1 MKKYLSLVFLLF
13 TAMFMHA
20 DDINRQQAKQ
30 IAEDF
35 FANRGIEMLD
45 NGNSGMKK
53 AAARDNATAPYH
65 VFNAG
70 SNKGFVIV
78 SGSDVTEQILGY
90 TDSGTFDEEN
100 MPENMKAWLLNY
112 SEQIRWVE
120 DNKSN
125 ITQASKSKRKISQA
139 RHSVAPLL
147 TCTWNQ
153 GDPYNLSCP
162 DYYNEDG
169 TTGRPASGCSATA
182 LAQVMY
188 FYKYPSETKAA
199 IPAHSNSYNTTNGTK
214 LVTMP
219 AIPAGTKID
228 WDNMLDSYNG
238 GETEAQ
244 RKAVGDLM
252 LYVGQSVEMGYGP
265 QSGAF
270 FYNTEK
276 MFEQYFGYSDG
287 ARYIYHQ
294 DYSIQEWFDLMYN
307 EIAAGYPIAYVGYST
322 GGGHAFVLDGFDG
335 EGLFHV
341 NWGWGGGSNGWFRLN
356 VLNPGDNSGIG
367 ASSSADGFS
376 MGHSA
381 LIGVRVNNDGYVDPK
396 EEYLTVVSAGLRGKT
411 SVRGT
416 YKNNTG
422 KTGTY
427 ETAIVTTGDKG
438 GFAVVSN
445 IETVEIQSG
454 ASKSFFYDLSES
466 FTQPGEYRLTP
477 AARQQGQSE
486 WIPLWRLNG
495 NCIIATVDEDLN
507 MSLEMHYA
515 VENIEITNWNIKGN
529 LAKGNN
535 QEVEV
540 TFRNLG
546 DEYSQE
552 IHLYA
557 SPTATIPDNS
567 TCRTLVRLKRGETAN
582 ATFYFEPNEAG
593 TWNLWLKKGNT
604 QYGTKEVEITET
616 ASQQNEYLRL
626 SSFNIQNGGY
636 GNLLSGTVS
645 IQNMST
651 KTFTGTV
658 RLNLWVLGEDDSG
671 LVWSCGS
678 QIVSFEELEY
688 NQTQA
693 APFLFENLEVGRT
706 YFISADYTSRSG
718 AIENSGIVWNNS
730 WELKPGILR
739 WSNRGV
745 ITGSAYS
752 SSMTFGTTFSGALF
766 DGVSPTTITQGKNT
780 NILYA
785 FINGATVPEG
795 IEGRNIVI
803 EDVAESI
810 NLVNSYSFYSPV
822 RFTANKATFSY
833 TFKTTGDGEKGW
845 EAMTLL
851 FKPTSVTID
860 GAEATWKTDATEG
873 DFWLREFSYQ
883 DNSGNVVFADVQGI
897 ESLRAGT
904 PYVICAT
911 EKLAGKTVVFHGENV
926 EFNASGENKLV
937 VSTDDFLFYGATIE
951 PRMAD
956 IYVLNDAGDAF
967 EYAERNTNV
976 KAFSC
981 YFKTTLPEESRP
993 QSIKI
998 TGNATGISD
1007 VNTDKQYQDDRTY
1020 DMQGRIVKTPTN
1032 GIYIKNG
1039 RKFVK

>member
-1 MKKYLSLVFLLF
+1 
-13 TAMFMHA
+13 MHA
-20 DDINRQQAKQ
+20 DDISRQQAKQ

-35 FANRGIEMLD
+35 FANRGIQMLD

-53 AAARDNATAPYH
+53 AAVRDNAVAPYH

-70 SNKGFVIV
+70 AGKGFVIV

-100 MPENMKAWLLNY
+100 MPENLKGWLQNY

-120 DNKSN
+120 NNKSA
-125 ITQASKSKRKISQA
+125 ITKASKSKRKISQT

-188 FYKYPSETKAA
+188 FYKYPSETKAI
-199 IPAHSNSYNTTNGTK
+199 IPAHSNTYTVNGTQK
-214 LVTMP
+214 RVTIP
-219 AIPAGTKID
+219 AVPAGTKID
-228 WDNMLDSYNG
+228 WDNMVDSYNG

-265 QSGAF
+265 SSGAF

-307 EIAAGYPIAYVGYST
+307 EIAAGYPVAYVGYST

-341 NWGWGGGSNGWFRLN
+341 NWGWGGGSNGYFRLN

-367 ASSSADGFS
+367 ASSSVDGYS

-396 EEYLTVVSAGLRGKT
+396 EEYLTVASAGLRGT
-411 SVRGT
+411 SSVRAT
-416 YKNNTG
+416 YRNNTG
-422 KTGTY
+422 KAGTY
-427 ETAIVTTGDKG
+427 EMAIVTTGDKG
-438 GFAVVSN
+438 GFTAVSN
-445 IETVEIQSG
+445 IETAEIQPG
-454 ASKSFFYDLSES
+454 ATKSFFFDMTGC
-466 FTQPGEYRLTP
+466 FTQSGEYRLTP
-477 AARQQGQSE
+477 AARQQDQTE

-495 NCIIATVDEDLN
+495 DCVIATVDESLN
-507 MSLEMHYA
+507 MTLEMHTA
-515 VENIEITNWNIKGN
+515 VEKIEITGWKIKGN
-529 LAKGNN
+529 LAKGNK

-540 TFRNLG
+540 TFKNLG

-557 SPTATIPDNS
+557 SPTTTQGNS
-567 TCRTLVRLKRGETAN
+567 ICRTLVRLKRDETAT

-593 TWNLWLKKGNT
+593 TWNLWLKKGNML
-604 QYGTKEVEITET
+604 YGTKEVEITET
-616 ASQQNEYLRL
+616 PATQNEYLRL
-626 SSFNIQNGGY
+626 SSISIGNGGY
-636 GNLLSGTVS
+636 GNLLSGTVT
-645 IQNMST
+645 IQNKST

-658 RLNLWVLGEDDSG
+658 RLNLWVLAEDGSG
-671 LVWSCGS
+671 MAWSSGNQTIS
-678 QIVSFEELEY
+678 YEDVEY
-688 NQTQA
+688 NKTKS
-693 APFLFENLEVGRT
+693 APFIFENLEVGRT
-706 YFISADYTSRSG
+706 YFIVVSYTTRSG
-718 AIENSGIVWNNS
+718 DLENSSLSYAWS
-730 WELKPGILR
+730 WVLKPGILR
-739 WSNRGV
+739 WSNRGNV
-745 ITGSAYS
+745 SGSAAS
-752 SSMTFGTTFSGALF
+752 ASLTFGATFAGALF
-766 DGVSPTTITQGKNT
+766 DGESPATITPGRNT

-785 FINGATVPEG
+785 FINGAKVSNG
-795 IEGRNIVI
+795 IEGLNIVT
-803 EDVAESI
+803 DNTAESI
-810 NLVNSYSFYSPV
+810 NLVNSYSFYNPV

-845 EAMTLL
+845 EAMTLP
-851 FKPTSVTID
+851 FKPSSVTID
-860 GAEATWKTDATEG
+860 GVEATWKTDAAEG

-883 DNSGNVVFADVQGI
+883 DNSGNVVFADVQNI
-897 ESLRAGT
+897 ETLRAGT

-911 EKLAGKTVVFHGENV
+911 EKLAGKTVVFHGEDV
-926 EFNASGENKLV
+926 EFKASGEDKLV
-937 VSTDDFLFYGATIE
+937 VSTDNFLYYGTTYE
-951 PRMAD
+951 PRFGD
-956 IYVLNDAGDAF
+956 IYVLNEAGDAF
-967 EYAERNTNV
+967 EYATKTTSIEPFGN
-976 KAFSC
+976 

-998 TGNATGISD
+998 AGNATGISD
-1007 VNTDKQYQDDRTY
+1007 VNADKLSQDNRIY
-1020 DMQGRIVKTPTN
+1020 DMQGRIVKAPAK